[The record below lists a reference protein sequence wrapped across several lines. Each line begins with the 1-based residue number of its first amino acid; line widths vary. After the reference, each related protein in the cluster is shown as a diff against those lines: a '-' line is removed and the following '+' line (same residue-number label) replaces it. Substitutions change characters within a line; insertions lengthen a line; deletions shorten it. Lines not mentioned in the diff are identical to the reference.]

1 MKKLKDI
8 IEKIIYDGKFPKGI
22 TPYMVDVLID
32 IYNNINNDT
41 ETEFIEKDIKIL
53 LDKCGIKTKEHG
65 IGWIAYR

>member
-1 MKKLKDI
+1 MKKLKNI

-41 ETEFIEKDIKIL
+41 KTEFIEKDIKIL

-65 IGWIAYR
+65 IGWIVYR

>member
-1 MKKLKDI
+1 MKKLKNI
-8 IEKIIYDGKFPKGI
+8 IEKIIYDGKLPKRI
-22 TPYMVDVLID
+22 TPYMVDVLIN

>member
-1 MKKLKDI
+1 MKKLKNI

-32 IYNNINNDT
+32 IYNNINNDI

>member
-1 MKKLKDI
+1 MKKLKNI

-22 TPYMVDVLID
+22 TPYMLDILID

-41 ETEFIEKDIKIL
+41 ETEFIQKDIKIL
-53 LDKCGIKTKEHG
+53 LDKCGIKTTEHG

>member
-1 MKKLKDI
+1 MKKLKNI

-32 IYNNINNDT
+32 IYNNINNDI

-65 IGWIAYR
+65 IGWMAYR

>member
-1 MKKLKDI
+1 MKKLKNI

-53 LDKCGIKTKEHG
+53 LDKCGIKTKEYG

>member
-1 MKKLKDI
+1 MKKLKNI

-22 TPYMVDVLID
+22 TPYMVNILVD

-41 ETEFIEKDIKIL
+41 DTEFIAKDIKIL

>member
-1 MKKLKDI
+1 MKKLKNI

-41 ETEFIEKDIKIL
+41 KTEFIEKDIKIL

-65 IGWIAYR
+65 IGWMAYR

>member
-1 MKKLKDI
+1 MKKLKNI
-8 IEKIIYDGKFPKGI
+8 IEKIIYDRKFPKGI
-22 TPYMVDVLID
+22 TPYMVDVLIN